1 MIRRVFRYVATL
13 GGAGLLVGMGALL
26 SPLVWP
32 TDPDGSLAM
41 RDGRL
46 VGEVSGYVWHADPN
60 TATIHVSS
68 SLVGLRT
75 FPVRV
80 SAQTRITDG
89 DKEGAFGDLRKH
101 ARVHLVYEA
110 GPDGRRA
117 TSIALLHGT
126 AASAARHAAA
136 ASLPPAGAEYWVEV
150 GIFTDAGAAA
160 VLATRLL
167 EYNLNVSIDS
177 VTVRGSRHRF
187 VRVQV
192 GPFPDEPAARA
203 AQQNLRAVGHQARAL
218 W

>member
-1 MIRRVFRYVATL
+1 MIRRVLRHVATL

-26 SPLVWP
+26 SPLIWP
-32 TDPDGSLAM
+32 ADPDASLAI

-46 VGEVSGYVWHADPN
+46 VGEVVGYVWQADAN

-68 SLVGLRT
+68 SLIGLRA
-75 FPVRV
+75 FPVTV
-80 SAQTRITDG
+80 SPETRITDG

-101 ARVHLVYEA
+101 ARVHLVYETW
-110 GPDGRRA
+110 PDGRLA

-126 AASAARHAAA
+126 TASAARQAAA
-136 ASLPPAGAEYWVEV
+136 ALLPPPAAEYWVEV
-150 GIFTDAGAAA
+150 GVFTDAESAG

-167 EYNLNVSIDS
+167 EYNLDVSIDS
-177 VTVRGSRHRF
+177 VSVRGSGHRL

-192 GPFPDEPAARA
+192 GPFPDEFAARA
-203 AQQNLRAVGHQARAL
+203 TQQNLRAVGHQARTL